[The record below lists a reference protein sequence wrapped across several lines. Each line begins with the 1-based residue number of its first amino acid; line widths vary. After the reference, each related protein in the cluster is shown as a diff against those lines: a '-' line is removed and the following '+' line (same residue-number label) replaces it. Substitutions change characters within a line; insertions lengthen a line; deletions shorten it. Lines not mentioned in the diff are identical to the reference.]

1 MHVRQLT
8 EFKSVV
14 PFSVLYLY
22 LFVFNFYT
30 KCKLIRLCSVLGVLN
45 VPKFDANVLFVP
57 NCKVLFHLCECII
70 ASLLQV
76 LGNPKNVRARSKI
89 SEFSKKSSPPSNG
102 FKYPRLI
109 EGLIRQEQ
117 KKIKFLKV
125 TFYVGR
131 PLHGEQNNSL
141 ISSVFQTVF
150 LCVFYMNL
158 IYL

>member
-1 MHVRQLT
+1 MQIRKPKKFCS
-8 EFKSVV
+8 EFK
-14 PFSVLYLY
+14 
-22 LFVFNFYT
+22 
-30 KCKLIRLCSVLGVLN
+30 RLCSVLGVLN

-57 NCKVLFHLCECII
+57 NCKVLFDLFECII

-76 LGNPKNVRARSKI
+76 LGNSKNVRARSKI

-109 EGLIRQEQ
+109 EGQEQ
-117 KKIKFLKV
+117 KKIKFLKA

-150 LCVFYMNL
+150 LCVFLYEFNL
-158 IYL
+158 PLMFFFASYKWSSDCGVLLRTGA